1 VQQLTY
7 ALVLLGCLL
16 CTLPL
21 EFVFRARVYRRW
33 TRALAAIAPVAA
45 VFLVWDYLAVQAGWW
60 WFDPAYLTGAFVGTL
75 PVEEV
80 LFFLVVPVC
89 AILAY
94 EGVRFVR
101 PAWDRQA
108 TDRHRETAAQ
118 STDEPA

>member
-89 AILAY
+89 GILAY

-101 PAWDRQA
+101 PAWDRQRAAAGGA
-108 TDRHRETAAQ
+108 TDESA
-118 STDEPA
+118 